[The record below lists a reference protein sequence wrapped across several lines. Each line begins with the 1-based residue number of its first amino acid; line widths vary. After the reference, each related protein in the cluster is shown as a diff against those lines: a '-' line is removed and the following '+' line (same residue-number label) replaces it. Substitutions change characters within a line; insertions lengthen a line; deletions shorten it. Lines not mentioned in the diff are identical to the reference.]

1 MEPGNHSSMSSSSL
15 PHRTATIPA
24 APFPPLPRNLC
35 GHGSEEPGYDH
46 TDWGQFSPAHP
57 HVLFLWHFVLF
68 DLCQSTVITPK
79 MLVNFVTEK
88 NVISYPEC
96 LTQLYFFLLFII
108 AESYMLAEMA
118 YDHYVAISNPLFY
131 NAIVSYYRCFQLTAA
146 VYVL

>member
-1 MEPGNHSSMSSSSL
+1 MSSSSL
-15 PHRTATIPA
+15 PHSTATTPA

-35 GHGSEEPGYDH
+35 GHSSGEQGMITLIGVSSHLH
-46 TDWGQFSPAHP
+46 TPMYYFFGTLSFI
-57 HVLFLWHFVLF
+57 

-96 LTQLYFFLLFII
+96 LTQLYFFLFFFII
-108 AESYMLAEMA
+108 AESCMLAEMA
-118 YDHYVAISNPLFY
+118 YDHYIAICNPLFY

-146 VYVL
+146 VYVS